1 MLNEIATKSCK
12 EVINNGYKYKFR
24 DGDKITKGNC
34 AVAVNAYSDPNKK
47 SNEIIKQTLEQ
58 GKCFEHRGGCNNFTS
73 IGDGAGVIIDIP
85 EKLLQKYLD
94 DQGIDYKLVFGQ
106 YVVGMLF
113 LPNDDL
119 ESQKIMTKVEEIL
132 KEFYMPGKV

>member
-1 MLNEIATKSCK
+1 
-12 EVINNGYKYKFR
+12 
-24 DGDKITKGNC
+24 
-34 AVAVNAYSDPNKK
+34 
-47 SNEIIKQTLEQ
+47 
-58 GKCFEHRGGCNNFTS
+58 
-73 IGDGAGVIIDIP
+73 
-85 EKLLQKYLD
+85 LD